1 MIITTS
7 ERLRQHCNCKGLV
20 VVSEHDSP
28 EFHRQ
33 SKEYYELL
41 KQTFAS
47 VSYLEIPGVDHFDM
61 FEKCLQTDFCLVKV
75 SLT

>member
-1 MIITTS
+1 M
-7 ERLRQHCNCKGLV
+7 V
-20 VVSEHDSP
+20 VGEHDSP

-41 KQTFAS
+41 KQTLVS